1 MVVRFF
7 PLAAIQVVRA
17 RACSTV
23 IGVSTKT
30 ASRSPEMRV
39 DEIGGHGR
47 CFSPGGKSLVMAGML
62 GAKNTSQLS
71 EAFRVVRLA
80 WDVLVLDCPCLERDS
95 SALIDEGKPIRKAV
109 PSASAKISRLE
120 DIMALSDLISLS
132 FFCYF
137 SFHWSV
143 KTTGTQLYPLPSLR
157 KRPRGGKNDECGT
170 AIKTSSL
177 ASLGS
182 NCCRVAAA
190 AVWSMSKL
198 AVTSGCCSWTR
209 CACTMSPQN
218 RILCPFDENS

>member
-1 MVVRFF
+1 
-7 PLAAIQVVRA
+7 
-17 RACSTV
+17 
-23 IGVSTKT
+23 
-30 ASRSPEMRV
+30 MRV

-95 SALIDEGKPIRKAV
+95 SALIGEGKPITKAV

-143 KTTGTQLYPLPSLR
+143 KTTGAQLYPLPSLR
-157 KRPRGGKNDECGT
+157 KRPRGGKNDECGPP
-170 AIKTSSL
+170 IKKSPIPSL
-177 ASLGS
+177 
-182 NCCRVAAA
+182 CRHFCHDAAA
-190 AVWSMSKL
+190 AVWSLSEI
-198 AVTSGCCSWTR
+198 TGRSG
-209 CACTMSPQN
+209 
-218 RILCPFDENS
+218 